1 MPSQNTKWYKDVRL
15 IQALDEIRLRNQQ
28 FMSICFFC
36 DAKSIGIKSIKEKLF
51 PVCEEHHEN
60 AKIAGDQ

>member
-15 IQALDEIRLRNQQ
+15 IEALDKMRLRNEK

-36 DAKSIGIKSIKEKLF
+36 NAKSVGIKAISEKLF
-51 PVCEEHHEN
+51 PVCDDHQNQTVE
-60 AKIAGDQ
+60 